1 LVSKLQIPQGV
12 VRFYVR
18 SEYDD
23 MKKAVELRSI
33 ELFSGIGGLS
43 LALEGVARPVAYCD
57 IEASARAVLRDRMKR
72 GELPEAPVC
81 EDIKDLTVEWLLAN
95 GKSTEAKR
103 VDAVVAGFPCVGFS
117 LAGKREGFKNDQSA
131 LFFEMLRVI
140 DAFRVKHVF
149 LENVP
154 GILGGGGMDVV
165 VKELCEQRGFELGW
179 CLMSAFE
186 VGAPHRRTRWYC
198 YGVRRARSVTAKL
211 TALTVWKRW
220 GQGPEER
227 MALRREKNWGK
238 RYKLLGN
245 TVVPQAARRAYETV
259 LNRWGDGVAE
269 GEGWP
274 DAGRV
279 GPDLVVKR
287 WEREKT
293 RPMADA
299 GLTLDPGAYRSGKP
313 PNKQISTE
321 LIREKVHIPMWA
333 TPTSSSLGHTSNHLT
348 GRTKRTLCTQV
359 RFEVGTQGHLR
370 KGWIRPEFVEWLM
383 GYPEGWT
390 AGA

>member
-1 LVSKLQIPQGV
+1 
-12 VRFYVR
+12 
-18 SEYDD
+18 

-33 ELFSGIGGLS
+33 DLFSGIGGLS

-57 IEASARAVLRDRMKR
+57 IEASARGVLRDRMKR

-95 GKSTEAKR
+95 GKST

-186 VGAPHRRTRWYC
+186 VGAPQRRTRWYC
-198 YGVRRARSVTAKL
+198 YGVRRTRPVTVLGSVRH
-211 TALTVWKRW
+211 ALQPWKRE
-220 GQGPEER
+220 PSER
-227 MALRREKNWGK
+227 MALKREKNWGK

-259 LNRWGDGVAE
+259 LNRWGDGVVE

-274 DAGRV
+274 EAGRV

-287 WEREKT
+287 WERKKASRSAVLTEL
-293 RPMADA
+293 

-321 LIREKVHIPMWA
+321 LIREKVCIPMWA